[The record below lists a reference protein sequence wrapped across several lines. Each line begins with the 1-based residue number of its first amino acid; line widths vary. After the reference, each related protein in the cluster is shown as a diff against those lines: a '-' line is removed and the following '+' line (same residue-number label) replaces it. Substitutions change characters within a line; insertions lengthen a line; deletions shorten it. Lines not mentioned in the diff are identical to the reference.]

1 MKKAPSPNVCV
12 TRHSSKPHLAAHA
25 ARSRLQQLRSKLDKR
40 TIPLADAWTTWCQS
54 VERLTAAG
62 KVDEK
67 AAKEHNATV
76 ARINAEE
83 TKLRANA
90 DFREDLMK

>member
-1 MKKAPSPNVCV
+1 M
-12 TRHSSKPHLAAHA
+12 
-25 ARSRLQQLRSKLDKR
+25 
-40 TIPLADAWTTWCQS
+40 
-54 VERLTAAG
+54 ERLTAAG